1 MLTLY
6 YLWGSSVEYKK
17 ALLGAASILALTA
30 AVDNTAEAS
39 IARNTPQ
46 ESAKSVR
53 TAEVAPDLYS
63 DPLFDLLARTNGST
77 SADVVEKAITDM
89 FGNASPEKVAAFP
102 EFLTSLATIGAGSD
116 AVARAKETLIGIVAS
131 AELGDE
137 TRQSLID
144 RLEAGA
150 QPVVLAQDRRRRDPD
165 TTGQVGPPGGG
176 YN

>member
-1 MLTLY
+1 M
-6 YLWGSSVEYKK
+6 EYKK

-30 AVDNTAEAS
+30 AVENPADAS
-39 IARNTPQ
+39 IARNASQ

-77 SADVVEKAITDM
+77 AADVVEKAIVDM
-89 FGNASPEKVAAFP
+89 FGNAGAEKVTAFP
-102 EFLTSLATIGAGSD
+102 EFLASLATLGAGSD
-116 AVARAKETLIGIVAS
+116 AMERARETLIGIVAS
-131 AELGDE
+131 VELGDE
-137 TRQSLID
+137 PRQSLIA
-144 RLEAGA
+144 RLEGGA

-165 TTGQVGPPGGG
+165 TTGQVGPGGGG